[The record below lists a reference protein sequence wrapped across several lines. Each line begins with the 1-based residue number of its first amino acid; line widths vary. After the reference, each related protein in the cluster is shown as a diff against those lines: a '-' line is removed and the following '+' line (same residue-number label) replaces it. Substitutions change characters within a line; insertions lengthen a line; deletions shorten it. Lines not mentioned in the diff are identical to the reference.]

1 MWSHHRGMEV
11 RRSVWKYIYIMMVC
25 LPFLCVLIES
35 CAKIVYSS
43 YCSFCKFQKGVG
55 GFILVL
61 AGLFQSFMFNVQG
74 LVESNSSF
82 KYFFSFQGFFAGPNQ
97 RSSITYAVPKTK
109 KGCAA
114 NIHRPG
120 PLKPTLLH
128 WRHMYILCAFIPRL
142 QPNTLTIFVEDNI
155 SRSIIPLVK
164 KAITAT
170 EQLLC

>member
-1 MWSHHRGMEV
+1 MSISWCGLRMWSHHRGMEV
-11 RRSVWKYIYIMMVC
+11 RRSVWKYIYIYIMMVC

-55 GFILVL
+55 GFILVF

-74 LVESNSSF
+74 LAESNTSF

-128 WRHMYILCAFIPRL
+128 WRHIYTLCFHPSTSTKHI
-142 QPNTLTIFVEDNI
+142 DN
-155 SRSIIPLVK
+155 
-164 KAITAT
+164 
-170 EQLLC
+170 LCGRQW

>member
-11 RRSVWKYIYIMMVC
+11 RRSVRKYLYIYIMMVC

-43 YCSFCKFQKGVG
+43 YCSFCKFPKGV
-55 GFILVL
+55 L
-61 AGLFQSFMFNVQG
+61 GLF
-74 LVESNSSF
+74 LYLLDYSNRSCSMCKAWLNPIVHSS
-82 KYFFSFQGFFAGPNQ
+82 FFSFQGFFAGPNQ

-128 WRHMYILCAFIPRL
+128 WRHMYTLCFHPSTSTKHI
-142 QPNTLTIFVEDNI
+142 DN
-155 SRSIIPLVK
+155 
-164 KAITAT
+164 
-170 EQLLC
+170 LCGRQW